1 MAKTATATHEIAFG
15 IERNGSRASSA
26 RFDTVSMP
34 VYAIIATGIASAK
47 LDHVGAVPKWMFVDE
62 DVRREDEEE
71 ADRDE
76 QELRREVEHR
86 EQDVELR
93 RLLDAD
99 DVQADEQPREGDADD
114 HVPRRR
120 AQRLP
125 EDREVVR
132 HEDHRDRDGD
142 HVVEHLRPRGSERDE
157 LVERVPRER
166 RGAAGLGVAHRSLG
180 VRRGRRGEDEAADDE
195 DERRQAE
202 RDARRQ
208 AERVVDRRADV
219 AVGGRKEGVR
229 PENAFELVG
238 LPAPPGHA
246 RTLVTAADRYRRSWY
261 GTAARITFGSKSSS
275 RFT

>member
-47 LDHVGAVPKWMFVDE
+47 LDHVGAVPKWMFAERTCGEKMRKKPIATSSSCVAKSSTAS
-62 DVRREDEEE
+62 RMLSFAASWMPTMFSADEEPGE
-71 ADRDE
+71 R
-76 QELRREVEHR
+76 
-86 EQDVELR
+86 
-93 RLLDAD
+93 
-99 DVQADEQPREGDADD
+99 DADD

-142 HVVEHLRPRGSERDE
+142 HVVEHLRPRGPERDE

-166 RGAAGLGVAHRSLG
+166 RRAARLRVAHRSLG
-180 VRRGRRGEDEAADDE
+180 VGRGRRGEDEAADDE

-219 AVGGRKEGVR
+219 PVGGRKESVR
-229 PENAFELVG
+229 PENALELVG

-246 RTLVTAADRYRRSWY
+246 RTLVAAADRYRRSWY